1 MNQRNLDMSTSTPNP
16 IDLSCNANVVKTLNE
31 SDFLWQLLKF
41 ALVILIFL
49 KTCNFAYF
57 DLLGKFKS
65 LTDFNAFYI
74 AGKLALQGR
83 LSEAYHFDQ
92 MHAAQIEYT
101 GSDNFLPWTYPL
113 PFDLILAPL
122 ALLPIAPAYLVF
134 ISISLVAYLAAL
146 KKLAL
151 ENVRLLALLLIPAL
165 LLNIGCGQNGLLTG
179 SLVGLFCVDYLR
191 GKKLAG
197 VPLGLMI
204 IKPHLVAGIG
214 LYLLLK
220 REWRVLGVA
229 AITALVLCLVA
240 SAFFGFSVWADFLSG
255 VAESGAFLRKGEYP
269 LFRMTSAFA
278 AIFTL
283 TGSFEWARLFQAFSI
298 LIALSILSWLFLNKT
313 TTRNTLGLVCL
324 LSAFYS
330 PYMYDYDLPIVGLG
344 LALLMP
350 VLYKNLTT
358 FEKSIASLTF
368 LLAQGGW
375 LLLTPLVFVE
385 NTAKAEAALSKVPS
399 LAYFLLLLLTG
410 LALGAINRSRTSR
423 RDELCQAPSVR

>member
-1 MNQRNLDMSTSTPNP
+1 MDMSQSTPSP
-16 IDLSCNANVVKTLNE
+16 VDLCSTAHVVKTLRE
-31 SDFLWQLLKF
+31 SNFLWKLLKF

-49 KTCNFAYF
+49 KAGNFAYF

-74 AGKLALQGR
+74 AGKLALLGR

-113 PFDLILAPL
+113 PFDLVLAPF

-134 ISISLVAYLAAL
+134 ISISLVSYVAVL

-151 ENVRLLALLLIPAL
+151 ENLRLLALLLIPAL

-179 SLVGLFCVDYLR
+179 SLVGLFCVKYIK
-191 GKKLAG
+191 GKSLSG

-214 LYLLLK
+214 LYLLFK
-220 REWRVLGVA
+220 REWHVLGIA
-229 AITALVLCLVA
+229 ALTALVFSLLA
-240 SAFFGFSVWADFLSG
+240 SACFGFSVWADFLSS
-255 VAESGAFLRKGEYP
+255 VEESGAFLRKGEYP

-278 AIFTL
+278 AILTL
-283 TGSFEWARLFQAFSI
+283 TGSFEWARLFQGLSI
-298 LIALSILSWLFLNKT
+298 FVALSILTWLFLRKT
-313 TTRNTLGLVCL
+313 TRRNTLGLVCL
-324 LSAFYS
+324 LSTFYS
-330 PYMYDYDLPIVGLG
+330 PYLYDYDLPIVGLG

-350 VLYKNLTT
+350 VLHKNLST
-358 FEKSIASLTF
+358 FEKVIASLSF

-410 LALGAINRSRTSR
+410 LALGAINRSRI
-423 RDELCQAPSVR
+423 D